1 MIEKVQQRSLPLT
14 PLLWVSYLARFSV
27 RVQRG
32 SFDSQALQPPLLLL
46 TERKRERR
54 GGDFIPSL
62 NQPSFFPLLFWAFF
76 FFFQDFSAAQSG
88 SMPAVFIL
96 LQSLVIRLLS
106 SRLVGS
112 VAQYLRRILSTGA
125 THLGTALRHIW
136 DRVRSQE
143 SKEAIL
149 GCVLCILNMHKKVE
163 NWALSLPLS
172 TFGSTLHLTAE
183 LRLDN
188 CLVRRAHKGM
198 KQTFFQSSFGPKQFC
213 FVFVF
218 LLGH

>member
-1 MIEKVQQRSLPLT
+1 
-14 PLLWVSYLARFSV
+14 
-27 RVQRG
+27 
-32 SFDSQALQPPLLLL
+32 
-46 TERKRERR
+46 
-54 GGDFIPSL
+54 
-62 NQPSFFPLLFWAFF
+62 
-76 FFFQDFSAAQSG
+76 
-88 SMPAVFIL
+88 MPAVFIL
-96 LQSLVIRLLS
+96 LRSLVIRLLS

-198 KQTFFQSSFGPKQFC
+198 KQTFFRAHLDLSNFVLFLFSYWDTSHVWEYCEEGAALYHWDKAVSSCCGKMSGFYRELSAWRDSG
-213 FVFVF
+213 
-218 LLGH
+218 